1 MSDTTNHTEHD
12 HQFPEDEQC
21 WRIIC
26 AITYFGG
33 GSKHVHCEE
42 DTCGKVKVIEHEE
55 KVPRLQF

>member
-33 GSKHVHCEE
+33 APSMF
-42 DTCGKVKVIEHEE
+42 TVKRIHAE
-55 KVPRLQF
+55 R